1 MTCLRAS
8 NKVAGVMHRPSRR
21 LVALFQV
28 AALLAL
34 ALPAITTPALAAD
47 KKNGAQTPAPA
58 GLGAIRG
65 VIYRDD
71 DTTRMMGVTVTA
83 INVKTGR
90 RYTSNFTGE
99 NGAYEV
105 TGLPAGTYDV
115 AIDSGDKI
123 YLTDNFVDLAE
134 NQRLYLSYS
143 LGGGTPTAGDT
154 PIFKGGA
161 KLTFT
166 DPNAVPTGA
175 AAEKKSFWKRPGGIA
190 IISVLVA
197 GVTAAGVSAQQ
208 GD

>member
-1 MTCLRAS
+1 MSRS
-8 NKVAGVMHRPSRR
+8 SRR
-21 LVALFQV
+21 LVAAIQ
-28 AALLAL
+28 AALLLAT
-34 ALPAITTPALAAD
+34 ALPALSVPAQAAD
-47 KKNGAQTPAPA
+47 KKSEATTPAPA

-71 DTTRMMGVTVTA
+71 DTTRLMGATVTA

-105 TGLPAGTYDV
+105 IGIPAGTYDI
-115 AIDSGDKI
+115 AIDSGDKV
-123 YLTDNFVDLAE
+123 YVTDNLVDLAE
-134 NQRLYLSYS
+134 SQRLYLSYS
-143 LGGGTPTAGDT
+143 LGGGTPTVGDT
-154 PIFKGGA
+154 PVFKGGA

-166 DPNAVPTGA
+166 DPNAIPTGA

-190 IISVLVA
+190 IISVLVG
-197 GVTAAGVSAQQ
+197 GVVAAGVSAQQ

>member
-1 MTCLRAS
+1 MTRVDQPLRSFRARRFAA
-8 NKVAGVMHRPSRR
+8 AG
-21 LVALFQV
+21 A
-28 AALLAL
+28 AALVVWGLVVPMAV
-34 ALPAITTPALAAD
+34 AAD
-47 KKNGAQTPAPA
+47 KAKKDDASRTPAPA

-71 DTTRMMGVTVTA
+71 DTTRIMGATVTA

-115 AIDSGDKI
+115 AIDTGDKI
-123 YLTDNFVDLAE
+123 YVTDNLVELAE

-143 LGGGTPTAGDT
+143 VSGGTPTAADT

-166 DPNAVPTGA
+166 DPNAVPASAPGG
-175 AAEKKSFWKRPGGIA
+175 KKSFWKSPGGIA

-208 GD
+208 SD

>member
-1 MTCLRAS
+1 MTRVDQPSSSSRARRFAA
-8 NKVAGVMHRPSRR
+8 AG
-21 LVALFQV
+21 A
-28 AALLAL
+28 AALVVWGLVVPMAF
-34 ALPAITTPALAAD
+34 APSAHAAD
-47 KKNGAQTPAPA
+47 KGKKEDAARTPAPA

-65 VIYRDD
+65 VIYRED
-71 DTTRMMGVTVTA
+71 DTTRIPGATVTA

-115 AIDSGDKI
+115 AIDTGDKI
-123 YLTDNFVDLAE
+123 YVTDNLVELAE

-143 LGGGTPTAGDT
+143 VSGGTPTAADT

-166 DPNAVPTGA
+166 DPNAVPTSAPGG
-175 AAEKKSFWKRPGGIA
+175 KKSFWKSPGGIA
-190 IISVLVA
+190 IISVLVV

-208 GD
+208 SD